1 MDKNT
6 QNQKILKH
14 LQKGKKITP
23 LQALRM
29 FGCLRLSGR
38 IYDLKKQGHKI
49 KTDIIAVNKKHVGQ
63 YSLSDT

>member
-1 MDKNT
+1 MDKHT

-14 LQKGKKITP
+14 LQKGKKLTP
-23 LQALRM
+23 LQALSK

-38 IYDLKKQGHKI
+38 IFDLKKQGHKI

-63 YSLSDT
+63 YSLEK